1 MRGSRNKEGNPKND
15 EFYTPEFIFNALE
28 LKYDVDVCAPAGGV
42 PWIPAAKHYSIADD
56 GLVQDWQGLVW
67 CNPPYS
73 NPTPWMQK
81 FINHSN
87 GVALIP
93 VSVGK
98 WFNEVWTNVDA
109 ICKIEQKFK
118 FKRVDGQRA
127 DIFMPTVLVSMG
139 DKATNALKASG
150 LGRVR

>member
-1 MRGSRNKEGNPKND
+1 MKGSRNREGNPKND
-15 EFYTPEFIFNALE
+15 EFYTPTFIFNALALE
-28 LKYDVDVCAPAGGV
+28 FDIDVCSPAGGV
-42 PWIPAAKHYSIADD
+42 PWIPATNHYSLAIN
-56 GLVQDWQGLVW
+56 GLTQDWHGLVW

-73 NPTPWMQK
+73 NPTPWMNK
-81 FINHSN
+81 FIDH
-87 GVALIP
+87 GHGLALIP

-98 WFNEVWTNVDA
+98 WFGRIWKEADG

-118 FKRVDGQRA
+118 FERVDGQRA

-139 DKATNALKASG
+139 KQATDALKASK